1 MHMMTDPYLP
11 DPLDIFRDMDA
22 RGDFDPF
29 EEEEDFPRC
38 RDCGE
43 GDPSFLEE
51 NEGGETVCLFCRY
64 GIKPRSISALI
75 GRLKTPVYN

>member
-1 MHMMTDPYLP
+1 MMADPYIP

-29 EEEEDFPRC
+29 EEEDFPRC

-43 GDPSFLEE
+43 GDSSFLEE
-51 NEGGETVCLFCRY
+51 TEDGETVCLFCRY
-64 GIKPRSISALI
+64 GIKPGSFSDIY
-75 GRLKTPVYN
+75 GRLKNVPLYN